1 MANEQPVAPANMENL
16 VKKLS
21 SAAPNTVMGGST
33 IYPGE
38 GVPPKRTTEQ
48 TQER

>member
-16 VKKLS
+16 VAKLS

-38 GVPPKRTTEQ
+38 GVPKRGTAQ
-48 TQER
+48 AQEP